1 MSITSIFAEMP
12 TGVIVVIALIAAVLA
27 VRFRGVVSLAFAAFC
42 LFGSW
47 NAGDAQPV
55 LLALG
60 MGIAS
65 YAILSLV
72 SGIFGGEVPD
82 DGVPDRGYDHDAEYA
97 RLIDQNHRRE
107 REGRF

>member
-1 MSITSIFAEMP
+1 MSITSIFADMP

-27 VRFRGVVSLAFAAFC
+27 VRFRGVVSLVFAAFC

-60 MGIAS
+60 MGIGC
-65 YAILSLV
+65 YAILSV
-72 SGIFGGEVPD
+72 VGGIFGGKVPD
-82 DGVPDRGYDHDAEYA
+82 DEVPDRGFPHDADSA
-97 RLIDQNHRRE
+97 RLIEQHHRRE
-107 REGRF
+107 GEGRF

>member
-1 MSITSIFAEMP
+1 MSITSIFADMP
-12 TGVIVVIALIAAVLA
+12 TGVIVVIALIAAALA
-27 VRFRGVVSLAFAAFC
+27 VRFRGIVSLAFAAFC

-65 YAILSLV
+65 YAILSV
-72 SGIFGGEVPD
+72 VGGIFGGKAPD
-82 DGVPDRGYDHDAEYA
+82 DDVPDRGFDHDAEYA
-97 RLIDQNHRRE
+97 RLIEQHHRRE